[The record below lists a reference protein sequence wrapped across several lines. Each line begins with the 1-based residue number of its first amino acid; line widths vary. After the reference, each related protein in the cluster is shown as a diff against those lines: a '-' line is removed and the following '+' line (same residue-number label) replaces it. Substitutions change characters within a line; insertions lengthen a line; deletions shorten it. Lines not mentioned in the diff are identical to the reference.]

1 VSRNPDDYTD
11 ERRTAV
17 ALERI
22 ADTLDD
28 YMEMSLAA
36 QEIMQELQLAGAK
49 GDERWE
55 MVRDALAPLFNT
67 IGSIRERRAKR

>member
-1 VSRNPDDYTD
+1 MSRNPDDYTD

-28 YMEMSLAA
+28 YMDMTLTLQEMTVGIRKADPAYEEALRPILAVVA
-36 QEIMQELQLAGAK
+36 AIK
-49 GDERWE
+49 D
-55 MVRDALAPLFNT
+55 
-67 IGSIRERRAKR
+67 RRAPS

>member
-1 VSRNPDDYTD
+1 MSRNPDDYTD

-28 YMEMSLAA
+28 YMDMSLAGIEA
-36 QEIMQELQLAGAK
+36 TNGIRAADPEI
-49 GDERWE
+49 
-55 MVRDALAPLFNT
+55 DAALRPL
-67 IGSIRERRAKR
+67 IDVLSAIRERRALR

>member
-1 VSRNPDDYTD
+1 MSRNPDDYTN

-28 YMEMSLAA
+28 YMDMTLSIQEMTVGLRKADPA
-36 QEIMQELQLAGAK
+36 YEE
-49 GDERWE
+49 
-55 MVRDALAPLFNT
+55 ALKPLLDVVDR
-67 IGSIRERRAKR
+67 IKERRFTA